1 MVNNNKGYFL
11 GKNAVV
17 TGAASGIGL
26 ALCEEL
32 LAQGA
37 GKVVLAD
44 INGKNLRAHK
54 ERLARQYPGQVKGI
68 RCDVTQEN
76 AVKQMIEQGVLFM
89 GGRFDLLIN
98 NAGLGLSGTFTQTE
112 ATNSPSAKFNLRVQ
126 TNEDWEKAF
135 AINFYSAL
143 YGCRAAI
150 GVMTPQG
157 GGQVVNIISGIAW
170 SPMAYQ
176 SMYAATKAALNML
189 TLTLRYEYWDEGIKF
204 NSATPGTT
212 LTAIWGKN
220 TPPKGAQTPQE
231 SARKIL
237 KGVTENQ
244 RLILGDKGD
253 EEGAPHCFDPSIAEG
268 LDSYYLNVARVRRSG
283 ELIL

>member
-37 GKVVLAD
+37 GKVVMAD
-44 INGKNLRAHK
+44 INEENLRAHE
-54 ERLARQYPGQVKGI
+54 ERLAHQYPGQIKGLL
-68 RCDVTQEN
+68 CDVTQEN

-89 GGRFDLLIN
+89 DGRFDLLIN

-112 ATNSPSAKFNLRVQ
+112 ATNSHSAKFNLRVQ

-150 GVMTPQG
+150 GVMTPRAAARWS
-157 GGQVVNIISGIAW
+157 IS
-170 SPMAYQ
+170 SPA
-176 SMYAATKAALNML
+176 S
-189 TLTLRYEYWDEGIKF
+189 
-204 NSATPGTT
+204 PG
-212 LTAIWGKN
+212 
-220 TPPKGAQTPQE
+220 PPWPIRACTQP
-231 SARKIL
+231 
-237 KGVTENQ
+237 
-244 RLILGDKGD
+244 
-253 EEGAPHCFDPSIAEG
+253 P
-268 LDSYYLNVARVRRSG
+268 RRR
-283 ELIL
+283 